1 MSENPPEP
9 GARGYSADKENYAKR
24 LRRIEGQVKGVQK
37 MLDDDR
43 ECQEIVQQLTAVRAA
58 VHNARLQFMRTY
70 ARDCLLQG
78 PELTE
83 TERVA
88 LVDDLMNLIAKV
100 E

>member
-1 MSENPPEP
+1 MKVPNT
-9 GARGYSADKENYAKR
+9 AVKKELQTR
-24 LRRIEGQVKGVQK
+24 LNRIQGQIRGVQR
-37 MLDDDR
+37 MLDEDR

-78 PELTE
+78 SNLNEAD
-83 TERVA
+83 RVA

>member
-1 MSENPPEP
+1 MKIPNT
-9 GARGYSADKENYAKR
+9 AVKKELQTR
-24 LRRIEGQVKGVQK
+24 LNRIEGQVRGVQK

-78 PELTE
+78 PELSEADRT
-83 TERVA
+83 
-88 LVDDLMNLIAKV
+88 LMIDDLMNLISKV

>member
-1 MSENPPEP
+1 MKVPNTAVKNELQT
-9 GARGYSADKENYAKR
+9 R

-58 VHNARLQFMRTY
+58 VQNASLQFMRTY

>member
-1 MSENPPEP
+1 MKIPNTAVKNELQT
-9 GARGYSADKENYAKR
+9 R
-24 LRRIEGQVKGVQK
+24 LRRIEGQVRGVQK

-43 ECQEIVQQLTAVRAA
+43 ECQEIVQQLTAVRSA

-70 ARDCLLQG
+70 ARDCLLQ
-78 PELTE
+78 EEALSE
-83 TERVA
+83 AERVA

>member
-1 MSENPPEP
+1 MKVPNT
-9 GARGYSADKENYAKR
+9 AVKKELQTR
-24 LRRIEGQVKGVQK
+24 LNRIEGQIRGVQR
-37 MLDDDR
+37 MLDEDR

-78 PELTE
+78 AELSE
-83 TERVA
+83 TERTE
-88 LVDDLMNLIAKV
+88 LVDNLMNLIAKV

>member
-1 MSENPPEP
+1 MKVPNT
-9 GARGYSADKENYAKR
+9 AVKKELQTR
-24 LRRIEGQVKGVQK
+24 LNRIEGQVRGVQK

-43 ECQEIVQQLTAVRAA
+43 ECQEIVQQLTAVRSA

-78 PELTE
+78 PELSE
-83 TERVA
+83 VERTA
-88 LVDDLMNLIAKV
+88 MIDDLMNLIAKV

>member
-1 MSENPPEP
+1 MKVPNTAVKNELQT
-9 GARGYSADKENYAKR
+9 R
-24 LRRIEGQVKGVQK
+24 LRRIEGQVRGVQK

-43 ECQEIVQQLTAVRAA
+43 ECQEIIQQLTAVRSA

-78 PELTE
+78 EALSE
-83 TERVA
+83 AERVA

>member
-1 MSENPPEP
+1 MKVSST
-9 GARGYSADKENYAKR
+9 AVKKEMQTR
-24 LRRIEGQVKGVQK
+24 LRRIEGQVRGVQK
-37 MLDDDR
+37 MITDER
-43 ECQEIVQQLTAVRAA
+43 ECREIIQQLTAVRSA

-78 PELTE
+78 DGLSE
-83 TERVA
+83 TERIA